1 VKSASDGCDLCKVFL
16 HAVLD
21 TELKRGAKSYKDMQ
35 ATQDALLAGEPA
47 KNSFLT
53 EEHPELDR
61 LGFLSEQRKRKKW
74 YAFEVDL
81 SGTKFLVSGTEHE
94 NQEHWGFVTFK
105 LSWMSNSAEFFI
117 TSDPGKSIP

>member
-1 VKSASDGCDLCKVFL
+1 
-16 HAVLD
+16 
-21 TELKRGAKSYKDMQ
+21 
-35 ATQDALLAGEPA
+35 
-47 KNSFLT
+47 
-53 EEHPELDR
+53 
-61 LGFLSEQRKRKKW
+61 
-74 YAFEVDL
+74 L

>member
-1 VKSASDGCDLCKVFL
+1 VQK
-16 HAVLD
+16 
-21 TELKRGAKSYKDMQ
+21 
-35 ATQDALLAGEPA
+35 AT
-47 KNSFLT
+47 KTFLT